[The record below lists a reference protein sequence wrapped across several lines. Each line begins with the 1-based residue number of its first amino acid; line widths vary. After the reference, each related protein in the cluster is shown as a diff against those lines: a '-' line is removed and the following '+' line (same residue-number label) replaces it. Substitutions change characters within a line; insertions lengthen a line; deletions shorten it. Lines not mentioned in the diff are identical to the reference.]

1 MKKLLILFIACNS
14 FFGFSQDYER
24 IDATIELYPKTFK
37 NAEEFSK
44 FITRDFFTEEEKVRA
59 IYTWLIQNVRYNPDE
74 YKKFNYSFTNYR
86 ERNQKEEKTRAKII
100 ERTLQ
105 YGIAVCEGYAF
116 VFEKMCQLQ
125 GIENYLIQGDTKTH
139 FKDIGRPFKKNHMWN
154 AAKIGDT
161 WFLFDATWGA
171 GKYNG
176 KFIKEPSYFY
186 YKTDPNQLIKSH
198 FPEMV
203 DDTFLNP
210 PIMFTDFTNGPLII
224 SPNLLFE
231 DIFSPKGGTIFSHSS
246 MNEIYFEI
254 KTAAPKD
261 IYYAYDNEKELVLFK
276 EKDEVI
282 HFTVPVQIG
291 HNSLLIYFDEKP
303 VLGYKVE

>member
-1 MKKLLILFIACNS
+1 MKKLLVIICFTS

-24 IDATIELYPKTFK
+24 VDATIELYPKTSK
-37 NAEEFSK
+37 KAEDFSK
-44 FITRDFFTEEEKVRA
+44 FITRDFFAEEDKVRA
-59 IYTWLIQNVRYNPDE
+59 IYTWLIQNVRYDPDE

-105 YGIAVCEGYAF
+105 NGIAVCEGYAF
-116 VFEKMCQLQ
+116 VFEKLCQLQ

-186 YKTDPNQLIKSH
+186 YKTAPNQLIKSH
-198 FPEMV
+198 FPEMI
-203 DDTFLNP
+203 DDTFLNSA
-210 PIMFTDFTNGPLII
+210 MTFSEFTQGPLII
-224 SPNLLFE
+224 SPNLISE
-231 DIFSPKGGTIFSHSS
+231 DIISPKNGTLYSNSS
-246 MNEIYFEI
+246 MNEIYFDI
-254 KTAAPKD
+254 KTTAPKQVQ
-261 IYYAYDNEKELVLFK
+261 YGYGVQKESVLFR
-276 EKDEVI
+276 EKDGVI
-282 HFTVPVQIG
+282 HFTVPVQMG
-291 HNSLLIYFDEKP
+291 HTSLLIYFDDKP

>member
-1 MKKLLILFIACNS
+1 MKKLLVILCFTS
-14 FFGFSQDYER
+14 FLGFSQDYER
-24 IDATIELYPKTFK
+24 VDATIELYPKTFK
-37 NAEEFSK
+37 KAEDFSK
-44 FITRDFFTEEEKVRA
+44 FITRDFFTEEDKVRA
-59 IYTWLIQNVRYNPDE
+59 IYTWLIQNVRYDPDE

-105 YGIAVCEGYAF
+105 NGIAVCEGYAF
-116 VFEKMCQLQ
+116 VFEKLCQLQ

-154 AAKIGDT
+154 ATKIGDT

-186 YKTDPNQLIKSH
+186 YKTAPNQLIKSH
-198 FPEMV
+198 FPEMI
-203 DDTFLNP
+203 DDTFLNSA
-210 PIMFTDFTNGPLII
+210 MTFSEFTQGPLII
-224 SPNLLFE
+224 SPNLISE
-231 DIFSPKGGTIFSHSS
+231 DIISPKNGTLYSNSS

-254 KTAAPKD
+254 KTTAPKE
-261 IYYAYDNEKELVLFK
+261 IQYAYGDQKESVLFREKEG
-276 EKDEVI
+276 VI
-282 HFTVPVQIG
+282 HFTVPVQMG
-291 HNSLLIYFDEKP
+291 HTSLLIYFDDKP